1 MKKRRYFH
9 LSDSGSTP
17 IILVLVSSALALAVS
32 LYSLNSGQ
40 FTLFQNIFYFP
51 LILACFFYGRR
62 GFVFSAV
69 LSCLYVLLIF
79 LYTQELEH
87 ILGATVR
94 FILFILVAAVI
105 SSLSISQQ
113 RTKNAL
119 AESERNLIDIINF
132 LPDATFARNL
142 DGQVVVWN
150 HAMEKLTGTK
160 SEETLGKGDYEHAY
174 RLFGKRRPIL
184 IDLAVQGDQELLRE
198 NYPDVRNMDGVLSGE
213 FTIDDLHGRKAM
225 FWTVAALLRNNQ
237 GEVTGAIESIR
248 DVTQFYD
255 TRAQLQQA
263 NESLTLVNTK
273 LRLISKITQHDLLNT
288 IQVLSGYIE
297 MVKQTASGTRPLAEY
312 ADEMD
317 VLTHTLREQV
327 EFARDYQCLGIKEPV
342 WQNLQDTVAGGLATV
357 SPAGVTIA
365 VTIDPVEIYA
375 DPLLER
381 VIYNL
386 ATNAVIHGRRTTQIA
401 FSTLKSGSD
410 MVFVCEDD
418 GMGVPEHLK
427 EAIFKREHYKNTGYG
442 LFLARE
448 ILSITNLSIR
458 ETGVPGKGARFEIL
472 IPEGSYRA
480 VRGGEH

>member
-1 MKKRRYFH
+1 
-9 LSDSGSTP
+9 
-17 IILVLVSSALALAVS
+17 
-32 LYSLNSGQ
+32 
-40 FTLFQNIFYFP
+40 
-51 LILACFFYGRR
+51 
-62 GFVFSAV
+62 
-69 LSCLYVLLIF
+69 
-79 LYTQELEH
+79 
-87 ILGATVR
+87 
-94 FILFILVAAVI
+94 
-105 SSLSISQQ
+105 
-113 RTKNAL
+113 
-119 AESERNLIDIINF
+119 
-132 LPDATFARNL
+132 
-142 DGQVVVWN
+142 
-150 HAMEKLTGTK
+150 
-160 SEETLGKGDYEHAY
+160 
-174 RLFGKRRPIL
+174 
-184 IDLAVQGDQELLRE
+184 
-198 NYPDVRNMDGVLSGE
+198 
-213 FTIDDLHGRKAM
+213 
-225 FWTVAALLRNNQ
+225 
-237 GEVTGAIESIR
+237 
-248 DVTQFYD
+248 VTQFYD

-357 SPAGVTIA
+357 SPAWVTIA